1 MQTFNISVSFECNFS
16 IAFAR
21 FSPFVAPLIKHGCSE
36 MYDKAQFQ
44 IYDKIHSIAIDI
56 IRQHLYISK
65 YELKTHVTYYD
76 EKMIFTIR
84 HIYSD
89 TIILSYWFQPV
100 GRFSDG
106 KQPQSKTAVI
116 ISKIYL
122 YNVYH
127 QPIAKVC

>member
-1 MQTFNISVSFECNFS
+1 MQSFNISVSFECNFS
-16 IAFAR
+16 IVFAR

-36 MYDKAQFQ
+36 LYDKAKFQ
-44 IYDKIHSIAIDI
+44 IYSKLHTLAIDL
-56 IRQHLYISK
+56 IRQHLIIPK
-65 YELKTHVTYYD
+65 KDLKTQVTYID
-76 EKMIFTIR
+76 DKMIFSIR

-89 TIILSYWFQPV
+89 TIILSYWFQPI

-106 KQPQSKTAVI
+106 KQPSSKTAVI